1 MSMRYL
7 ITTTL
12 LFLSAVLWAQT
23 PDIESRYK
31 EIDQAIAESPHYVAQ
46 REAKITSARHAFE
59 QASGRQKYEEG
70 YKLYELYRPFVS
82 DSAIW
87 FIRQCIT
94 LAEQLGD
101 LSASVRCRSQLAI
114 RCTNIGMYDEALNI
128 HIAN

>member
-1 MSMRYL
+1 MRYL

-12 LFLSAVLWAQT
+12 LFLSATLWAQT

-87 FIRQCIT
+87 LKD
-94 LAEQLGD
+94 LAM
-101 LSASVRCRSQLAI
+101 S
-114 RCTNIGMYDEALNI
+114 
-128 HIAN
+128 